1 MVGSGM
7 HINAIGGDC
16 LGKTQLHR
24 DVLLRSDIFVE
35 YPARTRIEGEV
46 QQSDPDHPVTEIWQ
60 FFIGKSVG
68 RSTAKQITLFD
79 SVGFAI
85 EDFRALRYVREQA
98 ENTTFCS
105 LLICRQIRMIH
116 ANLWYAT
123 THAPTTADARDS
135 QNAASHILPSFHSAC
150 GAAG

>member
-1 MVGSGM
+1 M
-7 HINAIGGDC
+7 
-16 LGKTQLHR
+16 
-24 DVLLRSDIFVE
+24 E

-85 EDFRALRYVREQA
+85 EDFSALRYVREQVK
-98 ENTTFCS
+98 NTTFVQPLD
-105 LLICRQIRMIH
+105 LL
-116 ANLWYAT
+116 ANLYD
-123 THAPTTADARDS
+123 PRESLVCYNARAH
-135 QNAASHILPSFHSAC
+135 N
-150 GAAG
+150 GRR